1 MSCSSKIDRLVLL
14 KGDDPPVISSEALF
28 GKTRELTIQHGAELY
43 RLRLTASNK
52 LILIK

>member
-1 MSCSSKIDRLVLL
+1 MSCQSTIDRLVLL
-14 KGDDPPVISSEALF
+14 KGGDPPVVRSDALF
-28 GKTRELTIQHGAELY
+28 GTTKELTIQHGAELY